1 MNNITKKF
9 KNEEGIEE
17 TMIISSTDDLKVS
30 LNGRYQLANK
40 MKNSNNKLTDKF
52 KNSILGSDIGI
63 RSKGF
68 GSVAILSTI
77 IAVLVLVA
85 MYFMWRF

>member
-17 TMIISSTDDLKVS
+17 TMIISSTDNLKVS

-40 MKNSNNKLTDKF
+40 MKNSNKLADKF

-63 RSKGF
+63 KSKGF
-68 GSVAILSTI
+68 GSVAILATI